1 MSYKLDIFALFD
13 KLNSSKSGNIYA
25 SLTDDEKKGFSPL
38 IIMRWLSG
46 TSDER
51 QIILLNEFVNK
62 NVFPLAKHPEL
73 LMRLLHAASS
83 KTGKRYQWMG
93 VKSNKKNSETIRAVA
108 DFLDMSARE
117 ARLLDPFPP
126 DDEVLKMAECLGWQ
140 KDELA
145 KLKKE
150 FKDE

>member
-83 KTGKRYQWMG
+83 KTGKRYQWLG
-93 VKSNKKNSETIRAVA
+93 IKGNKKNSETIRAVGE
-108 DFLDMSARE
+108 FLDMSVRE
-117 ARLLDPFPP
+117 VRLLDPFPP
-126 DDEVLKMAECLGWQ
+126 NDEVMKMAESLGWQ

-150 FKDE
+150 FSSE